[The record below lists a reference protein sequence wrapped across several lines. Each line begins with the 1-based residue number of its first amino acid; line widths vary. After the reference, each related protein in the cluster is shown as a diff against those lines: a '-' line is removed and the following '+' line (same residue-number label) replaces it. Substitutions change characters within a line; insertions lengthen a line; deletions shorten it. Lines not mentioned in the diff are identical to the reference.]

1 MNFNHTHDDG
11 SMISYSAPEDADLNE
26 VLDSFVDF
34 LRGCGYTIPYE
45 SYLTIV
51 SDHEEEKPQQREPY
65 WDYMS
70 RRFKEEGLDD
80 RVEHWGQDVDF
91 D

>member
-1 MNFNHTHDDG
+1 MKFSQTHHDG
-11 SMISYSAPEDADLNE
+11 NSIEYNVPEEADLNE

-51 SDHEEEKPQQREPY
+51 SDHEEEFPQKRESY
-65 WDYMS
+65 WDYMG
-70 RRFKEEGLDD
+70 RRMKEEDD